1 MKTPLHHIHANLR
14 EQVDWAVD
22 RRIAALRQERFVE
35 HRRLHAVIA
44 ETEFLMDSPRRTRAA
59 GLIVSAPQGSGK
71 TMLAQVIEHRH
82 GAKPAL
88 APDGRRTHRAVCI
101 SMTNARDARTLYN
114 RVLDRLGAPVTAS
127 ARYSERERQLIRLFK
142 QFGTDLLVVDE
153 LQDILTSTPRQQ
165 RLALDAIKY
174 LMNEAGLPVLALGI
188 AKASEALLIDRHLAT
203 RFRALTLPV
212 WTYDDDLR
220 DFLNALEPLIPL
232 RHPSNLSS
240 PTVMKSLVDASHGVL
255 LTLCQLIEHA
265 AIYAVLDGKERIDAT
280 LIKRAAAEAPAVAAR
295 QAKGGGA

>member
-1 MKTPLHHIHANLR
+1 MKTPFSHLHTSVRQEL
-14 EQVDWAVD
+14 DWPTD

-71 TMLAQVIEHRH
+71 TMLAKVIEHRH
-82 GAKPAL
+82 GAKPATG
-88 APDGRRTHRAVCI
+88 AEERRTHRAVCI

-142 QFGTDLLVVDE
+142 LFGTDLLVVDE

-188 AKASEALLIDRHLAT
+188 AKASEALLVDRHLAT
-203 RFRALTLPV
+203 RFRSLSLPV

-220 DFLNALEPLIPL
+220 DFLDALEPLIPL

-240 PTVMKSLVDASHGVL
+240 PTVMKALVDTSHGVL

-265 AIYAVLDGKERIDAT
+265 AIYAVVDGIERIDAS
-280 LIKRAAAEAPAVAAR
+280 LIKRAAAAVPAVAVYR
-295 QAKGGGA
+295 AKGGGA